1 MDEPNTFTDFMRRI
15 RAGDEA
21 AAAELLR
28 HYEPFIR
35 REVRFRLR
43 DRRLNRL
50 FDSQDICQLVLAS
63 FFVRA
68 AAGQYDLE
76 EPGQLLKLLVA
87 MSRNKLATQVR
98 NQHCQRRDNR
108 RVAQGGGEELEAV
121 AAAGPTPSRVFAG
134 KELLEQVRQRLSD
147 EERQLADLRAEGHD
161 WTAIAA
167 RVGGTAQAR
176 RVQLSRAVERVAR
189 QLGLDEGEAD
199 E

>member
-1 MDEPNTFTDFMRRI
+1 MDEPNKFTDFMRRI
-15 RAGDEA
+15 RAGDEG

-68 AAGQYDLE
+68 AAGQYDLD

-87 MSRNKLATQVR
+87 MARNKLAVQVR
-98 NQHCQRRDNR
+98 NQQCQRRDNR
-108 RVAQGGGEELEAV
+108 RQAQGAGEELEAV
-121 AAAGPTPSRVFAG
+121 AASGPSPSQVFAG
-134 KELLEQVRQRLSD
+134 KELLAQVRQRLSD

-161 WTAIAA
+161 WPSIAA

-176 RVQLSRAVERVAR
+176 RVQLSRAIERVAR
-189 QLGLDEGEAD
+189 QLGLDEGDAD

>member
-1 MDEPNTFTDFMRRI
+1 MDEPNPFTDFMRRI
-15 RAGDEA
+15 RAGDEQ

-35 REVRFRLR
+35 REVRFRLGA
-43 DRRLNRL
+43 RRLNRL

-68 AAGQYDLE
+68 AAGQYDLD

-87 MSRNKLATQVR
+87 MARNKLAAQVR
-98 NQHCQRRDNR
+98 NQQRRRRDNR
-108 RVAQGGGEELEAV
+108 RTTQGGGEELETV
-121 AAAGPTPSRVFAG
+121 AAAGPTPSQVFAG
-134 KELLEQVRQRLSD
+134 NELLEQVRMRLSD

-161 WTAIAA
+161 WPAIAA

-189 QLGLDEGEAD
+189 QLGLDEGAAD